1 MKPSGLAQTT
11 SALNPRL
18 RAMSTEA
25 HDPLE
30 RFVLAQEHQYPRAL
44 AELQAGRKTTHW
56 IWYVLPQ
63 LRGLGHSPLAQQ
75 YGLAGRAQAEA
86 FAAHPLLGPRLVR
99 CVQAMLGHHQRSAV
113 QILGTVD
120 AMKFRS
126 CLTLFAEVAPNE
138 TCFRQ
143 ALDRFYDGTPD
154 PVTLQLLGRIGHEG
168 PQR

>member
-1 MKPSGLAQTT
+1 
-11 SALNPRL
+11 
-18 RAMSTEA
+18 MSTEA

-30 RFVLAQEHQYPRAL
+30 RFVLAQEHQYPHAL

-75 YGLAGRAQAEA
+75 YGLAGRAEAEA
-86 FAAHPLLGPRLVR
+86 FVAHSLLGPRLVR
-99 CVQAMLGHHQRSAV
+99 CVQAMLGHHQRSAA
-113 QILGTVD
+113 QILGAVD

-143 ALDRFYDGTPD
+143 ALDRFYDGIPD
-154 PVTLQLLGRIGHEG
+154 PVTLQ
-168 PQR
+168 

>member
-1 MKPSGLAQTT
+1 
-11 SALNPRL
+11 
-18 RAMSTEA
+18 MSTEA

-30 RFVLAQEHQYPRAL
+30 RFVFAQEHAYPRAL

-63 LRGLGHSPLAQQ
+63 LRGLGHSSLAQQ

-86 FAAHPLLGPRLVR
+86 FAAHPLLGPRLIT

-113 QILGTVD
+113 QILGAVD

-126 CLTLFAEVAPNE
+126 CLTLFAEVVPNE
-138 TCFRQ
+138 PIFRQ
-143 ALDRFYDGTPD
+143 ALDRFYDGTAD
-154 PVTLQLLGRIGHEG
+154 PATLQVLGRMGHEG